1 MVWARRCWIRLQGL
15 LLRGRNAQQLHDE
28 MQFHL
33 EQQIAENLGAGM
45 SRDEARYAAMRTF
58 GNPTVLKEEARDTWG
73 WIAVEEIAKD
83 LRYGLRMLGKNFGF
97 SAVAVVT
104 LALFASTSPPTLF
117 HHS

>member
-58 GNPTVLKEEARDTWG
+58 GNPTVLKDEARDTSG
-73 WIAVEEIAKD
+73 WIAAEEIVEYR
-83 LRYGLRMLGKNFGF
+83 RYGLRMLGKNFGF
-97 SAVAVVT
+97 SAVSVAA
-104 LALFASTSPPTLF
+104 LALRI
-117 HHS
+117 

>member
-58 GNPTVLKEEARDTWG
+58 GNPTVLKEEARDTLG
-73 WIAVEEIAKD
+73 WIEVDEDASE
-83 LRYGLRMLGKNFGF
+83 LRYVLSILSKSLVFNIV
-97 SAVAVVT
+97 S
-104 LALFASTSPPTLF
+104 
-117 HHS
+117 

>member
-73 WIAVEEIAKD
+73 WAWLEQIVSD
-83 LRYGLRMLGKNFGF
+83 LRYALRQLSRSPGF
-97 SAVAVVT
+97 TVAVVLS
-104 LALFASTSPPTLF
+104 LALGIGANT
-117 HHS
+117 

>member
-1 MVWARRCWIRLQGL
+1 
-15 LLRGRNAQQLHDE
+15 

-83 LRYGLRMLGKNFGF
+83 LRYGLRMTQCLGDFFNRDPAPRDRK
-97 SAVAVVT
+97 STRLTSSQITRSYAVFCLKKRTRPSRGA
-104 LALFASTSPPTLF
+104 
-117 HHS
+117 

>member
-58 GNPTVLKEEARDTWG
+58 GNPTVLKRSEEHTSELQSPDHLVCRLLLEKKNIRAYIKKSDRG
-73 WIAVEEIAKD
+73 
-83 LRYGLRMLGKNFGF
+83 RY
-97 SAVAVVT
+97 SDCT
-104 LALFASTSPPTLF
+104 
-117 HHS
+117 